1 MKTWIISELFYP
13 EEISTGYVMTKIAE
27 KLSEENEI
35 NVICGPSNYESDV
48 FTSTRSI
55 SNKINIHRVSVP
67 SLDKNKLLLRVIK
80 MLLFTTKVGWKV
92 IRNIRR
98 EDKVILVTNPPS
110 LLLFVSF
117 LKKLLRFEY
126 IIIVHD
132 VFPENMVPAGIIKSN
147 SFFYGILLRV
157 FNSAYNVADK
167 LIAVGEDM
175 KSLVLNKVQK
185 DMVIEVIQNWADSEE
200 IYPLIDFDKN
210 AYYNLNFS
218 NKIIIQ
224 FAGNIGRVQGLDTFL
239 EILDKV
245 NNPNVVLIII
255 GEGAMKDTLM
265 KISKTEK
272 LENIYFL
279 KAKPRNDQIN
289 FLNACDIGLITL
301 SKGMYGLGVPS
312 KVYNVLAAGKPVL
325 FVGDKDAEISL
336 YIKNN
341 NSGWAFTWEDKGE
354 IVDFLNSLNLSII
367 DIIKNKGKNA
377 RGLVEQSFTQEII
390 LEKYKKILM
399 D

>member
-27 KLSEENEI
+27 KISDKSEV
-35 NVICGPSNYESDV
+35 NVICGPSNYESNI
-48 FTSTRSI
+48 FTSSKSI
-55 SNKINIHRVSVP
+55 SDKIIIHRVSVP
-67 SLDKNKLLLRVIK
+67 SLNKNNLVLRTLKMFLLTI
-80 MLLFTTKVGWKV
+80 KVGWKV
-92 IRNIRR
+92 IRNVRR

-110 LLLFVSF
+110 LLLFISF

-147 SFFYGILLRV
+147 SLFYRVLLRV

-167 LIAVGEDM
+167 LITVGVDM

-185 DMVIEVIQNWADSEE
+185 NKRVEVIQNWADSEE

-210 AYYNLNFS
+210 AFYNLNLS
-218 NKIIIQ
+218 DKVILQ
-224 FAGNIGRVQGLDTFL
+224 FAGNIGRVQGLDTFM
-239 EILDKV
+239 EIFKQI
-245 NNPNVVLIII
+245 NNPNIVLIII
-255 GEGAMKDTLM
+255 GEGALKNTLINM
-265 KISKTEK
+265 QKNNGV
-272 LENIYFL
+272 ENVYFFN
-279 KAKPRNDQIN
+279 AKPRAEQIK

-312 KVYNVLAAGKPVL
+312 KVYNVLAAGKPIL
-325 FVGDKDAEISL
+325 FIGDKDAEISI

-341 NSGWAFTWEDKGE
+341 NCGWAFTWEDKE
-354 IVDFLNSLNLSII
+354 KIIDFLNKLNLSYI

-377 RGLVEQSFTQEII
+377 RSLVDQSFTQDII
-390 LEKYKKILM
+390 LEKYKKALVE
-399 D
+399 